1 MRSFGVC
8 SGRFLL
14 VIKFIIYI
22 MNIEASSKLPLMEKH
37 VHDYEDLQSLA
48 GMQPTF
54 PFSASAVSPL
64 PQMDIYYYFFL
75 FSFFFL
81 EIFHSQCARGFHSK

>member
-1 MRSFGVC
+1 
-8 SGRFLL
+8 
-14 VIKFIIYI
+14 
-22 MNIEASSKLPLMEKH
+22 MEKH

>member
-1 MRSFGVC
+1 
-8 SGRFLL
+8 
-14 VIKFIIYI
+14 

-64 PQMDIYYYFFL
+64 PQMDIYYYL
-75 FSFFFL
+75 DRKSVV
-81 EIFHSQCARGFHSK
+81 